1 MGFTIGMPSLKL
13 SNVEGKGGKH
23 CGNFGKVAKEALGE
37 RQGVD
42 LDINPELA
50 EQNIY
55 EGFATAEELIDYSNK
70 HIAELNQW
78 RAEHGERACDKRKL
92 KSDTVVMCVTV
103 IKPPAEMMSELS
115 NEQQH
120 QILKDSYEIF
130 KGFVGE
136 ENIKAAAFHFDE
148 RVPHLHIFWEP
159 MTNEHRICAKEMHN
173 LKFFGKLNREMP
185 KRLRE
190 KGWAMVDDC
199 QAYDKAEEEQKR
211 IEMGEEKYKEY
222 RKAQKANRGR
232 DSRQFKHE
240 VENEIAEKQ
249 KELER
254 VQAEREAAERA
265 AEQARQQREA
275 DEQKSAELQATITNQ
290 TAERD
295 RLANEATELEKA
307 LIEATVDTKETKTVK
322 GAFGKE
328 KEVPKTDEELKQ
340 DKTIAGAKLVL
351 KREAE
356 VARREAACEVR
367 EKDLETAI
375 STARADERQ
384 QAIERQRI
392 AVAQAKK
399 AEQRK
404 AEQERQQLQAERDRA
419 VTAQANL
426 QRQLDEE
433 RKRSND
439 LEDVAKRFDLL
450 VDEIGVPPQLQGYAI
465 ECREILDALTEPPQ
479 EQQKP
484 HHFKGR

>member
-1 MGFTIGMPSLKL
+1 MGYTIGMPSLKL

-23 CGNFGKVAKEALGE
+23 CGNFGKVAKEALSE
-37 RQGVD
+37 RQGLD
-42 LDINPELA
+42 MDINPELA
-50 EQNIY
+50 NQNIY

-92 KSDTVVMCVTV
+92 KSDTVVMCVTI
-103 IKPPAEMMSELS
+103 IKPPAELMSELS
-115 NEQQH
+115 EEEQH
-120 QILKDSYEIF
+120 QFLQDCVDIF
-130 KGFVGE
+130 KDFVGE
-136 ENIKAAAFHFDE
+136 KNIKSVAEHHDE
-148 RVPHLHIFWEP
+148 RVPHSHIFWEP
-159 MTNEHRICAKEMHN
+159 MTDEHRICAKEMHN

-190 KGWAMVDDC
+190 KGWAMIDDC

-211 IEMGEEKYKEY
+211 LEMGEEKYKEY
-222 RKAQKANRGR
+222 RKVQKANRGR

-240 VENEIAEKQ
+240 VEKEIAEKQ
-249 KELER
+249 QELAR
-254 VQAEREAAERA
+254 VQADREAAERA

-275 DEQKSAELQATITNQ
+275 DEQQSAELQAAIDDQ

-295 RLANEATELEKA
+295 KLTNETATLEKA
-307 LIEATVDTKETKTVK
+307 LTEAVADTKETKTVK
-322 GAFGKE
+322 GAFGKA
-328 KEVPKTDEELKQ
+328 KEVPKTDEELKH

-351 KREAE
+351 QREEE
-356 VARREAACEVR
+356 VAKREAACDVR
-367 EKDLETAI
+367 EKDLTRQITA
-375 STARADERQ
+375 ARADEKQ
-384 QAIERQRI
+384 KALERQRI
-392 AVAQAKK
+392 MVARAVKE
-399 AEQRK
+399 EQRK

-433 RKRSND
+433 RERSNG